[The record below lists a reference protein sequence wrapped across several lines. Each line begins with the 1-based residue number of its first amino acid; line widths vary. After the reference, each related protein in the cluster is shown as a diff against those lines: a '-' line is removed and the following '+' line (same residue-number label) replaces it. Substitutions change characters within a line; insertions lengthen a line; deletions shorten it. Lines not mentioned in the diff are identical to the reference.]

1 MSWMGSR
8 NVAISSYRTSAVW
21 RHHLTG
27 IYRVHQWVYRVWLWL
42 QQPLLLLHPRA
53 LHILW
58 VWIQHKRVD
67 FTAPGASYVDLKA
80 TGRWKTLTDN
90 KLPVG
95 LEWLYEFNS
104 VNIAIFCSPFVVSLR
119 HPFKR
124 PCKLCWTFFFFFLHR
139 WVLMLLNTES
149 KLNLIFWCLKL
160 KNWITPDHFTG
171 WVRRNSSSF
180 F

>member
-8 NVAISSYRTSAVW
+8 NVAISSYRTLAVW

-67 FTAPGASYVDLKA
+67 FTAPGASYVALKA

-95 LEWLYEFNS
+95 LEGLYKFNS
-104 VNIAIFCSPFVVSLR
+104 VNIAIFCSTPSVVPLR
-119 HPFKR
+119 HPFER
-124 PCKLCWTFFFFFLHR
+124 PCELCWFSIFLHM
-139 WVLMLLNTES
+139 WVLMLLNSKS
-149 KLNLIFWCLKL
+149 KLNLIFWCLKR
-160 KNWITPDHFTG
+160 KNLITPDCVSG
-171 WVRRNSSSF
+171 WVRKKSSSCF
-180 F
+180 